1 MSVLAII
8 LTAPLGALATSLLG
22 PVLLKKLTDEKKEEE
37 EGEEPENYISV
48 TDMKT
53 GMSCAAVLVIR
64 GGCVQG
70 LVFQT
75 TGSKTYLTT

>member
-53 GMSCAAVLVIR
+53 GMSVCSSTSHKGRVCSGPCL
-64 GGCVQG
+64 
-70 LVFQT
+70 
-75 TGSKTYLTT
+75 SDYW